1 MGPWVILA
9 SSLSCNFFL
18 CFKKKKSREPSWV
31 NSKVP
36 SSSKF
41 ICLSNSLIFAKALAK
56 ATAWRQSLQT
66 LLSDSRLWGYAK
78 GTKYPCHQDKSL
90 SPWRFTCTSAGSI
103 LVWFNP
109 YLAATLVGGTQRQLD
124 AVSHPADF
132 LRQDSAWA
140 FGDGRKWIGPCALWW
155 EAWWFCGVKAKKW
168 SAVDSG

>member
-9 SSLSCNFFL
+9 SSLSCNFLL
-18 CFKKKKSREPSWV
+18 CLKKKEKKSREPSWV

-78 GTKYPCHQDKSL
+78 GTKYPCHEDKSL
-90 SPWRFTCTSAGSI
+90 SPWRFTCTSAGWI

-109 YLAATLVGGTQRQLD
+109 DLAA
-124 AVSHPADF
+124 
-132 LRQDSAWA
+132 A
-140 FGDGRKWIGPCALWW
+140 FGGVDMEAARRCQSPGRLPGPLCAGRVLCPPIGSL
-155 EAWWFCGVKAKKW
+155 WFCGVKAKKL
-168 SAVDSG
+168 SAFDFG